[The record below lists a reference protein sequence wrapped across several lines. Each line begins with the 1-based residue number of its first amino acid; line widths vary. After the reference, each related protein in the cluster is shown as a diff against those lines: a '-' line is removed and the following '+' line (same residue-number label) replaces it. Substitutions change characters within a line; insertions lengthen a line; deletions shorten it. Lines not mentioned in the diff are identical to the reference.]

1 MAYTVVFPTDSLRP
15 VTLYTACPL
24 ESNSTLLRLSQL
36 PWLAEETA
44 ENVVKSCSCTVVGEW
59 SLAIHSRLADSNQ
72 NERIDRGAKALRV
85 ELRG

>member
-1 MAYTVVFPTDSLRP
+1 MAYTVAAPMDSLRP

-24 ESNSTLLRLSQL
+24 ESSNTLLRLNQV
-36 PWLAEETA
+36 PWLANETA
-44 ENVVKSCSCTVVGEW
+44 VDVVKSCSCTVVGEW

-72 NERIDRGAKALRV
+72 NERIDREAKALRV